1 MLARAFY
8 NWRQWMIRSF
18 LDPYFIFWGKRLIKR
33 WQPRTI
39 VVTGASGKTTLLNIL
54 KVQLGEDEVAYST
67 RANTNI
73 GVVCN
78 LVGEAG
84 ITASR
89 WRWLLLLAA
98 VPWRSLTCRRSESI
112 YVVEFDI
119 ARPLAK
125 NNIIAALKPEVC
137 LLTNVT
143 ASHSEKFDQLAK
155 KTGRSA
161 LQLLTDY
168 QLQLVCLARQAVYL
182 PACQRDYL
190 AEFLPPTDAK
200 AIWVGSRLANY
211 KVTPQSTLAQ
221 IGQRRFRFAQ
231 PQPPQIGQQLHFLI
245 ALANYL
251 DLKPT
256 TDLRSMVRAP
266 SRSTGLRGLH
276 GSWLIDSSYNS
287 NPASMATIL
296 EMVSRME
303 SPVKWAV
310 IGDYVELGSQSPAAH
325 QQLANW
331 LAKADFD
338 RLFLHGRRLA
348 ANTWP
353 LIADNKDLA
362 AKSQLYRSTVDLLDD
377 LKADLTGQEV
387 VLFKGA
393 GFLEHLVESLLDDPA
408 DISNLCRREPRFAR
422 QRAAFL
428 AQQSQRRVA

>member
-1 MLARAFY
+1 MLGRAFY
-8 NWRQWMIRSF
+8 DWRQWMIRSF

-33 WQPRTI
+33 WQPRAI
-39 VVTGASGKTTLLNIL
+39 VVTGASGKTTLLNML
-54 KVQLGEDEVAYST
+54 KVQLGEDQVAYST

-78 LVGEAG
+78 LIGEAG

-89 WRWLLLLAA
+89 WRWLLLLVT
-98 VPWRSLTCRRSESI
+98 VPWRSLTCRRTESV

-119 ARPLAK
+119 ARPLAR

-143 ASHSEKFDQLAK
+143 ASHSEKFDRLAK
-155 KTGRSA
+155 KTGRSS

-168 QLQLVCLARQAVYL
+168 QLQLVCLARRTIYL
-182 PACQRDYL
+182 PAGQRDYL
-190 AEFLPPTDAK
+190 TEFLLPTDAK
-200 AIWVGSRLANY
+200 VIWVGSRLASY
-211 KVTPQSTLAQ
+211 KVTPQATLAQ

-251 DLKPT
+251 GFKPI
-256 TDLRSMVRAP
+256 TDLRPMALAP
-266 SRSTGLRGLH
+266 SRSSGLRGLR

-296 EMVSRME
+296 EMASQIE

-310 IGDYVELGSQSPAAH
+310 IGDYVELGRQSPAAH
-325 QQLANW
+325 RQLAGW

-348 ANTWP
+348 ADTWP
-353 LIADNKDLA
+353 LIADDKCLA
-362 AKSQLYRSTVDLLDD
+362 AKTQLYRSLGDLLDD

-408 DISNLCRREPRFAR
+408 DIVRLCRREPRFAR

-428 AQQSQRRVA
+428 AQQTHRRIA